1 MDDTLLEHWL
11 ESRANASQAVK
22 SISLWNSAIG
32 LGIDELSEEALL
44 FWEIPRYSTPWR
56 DSSCL
61 EFVQC
66 QRCVQYLDARVN
78 GGLISKVWW
87 LLRCT
92 RLHQLYKLSITFAS
106 LDHLG
111 GVLSLCILMMRKINF
126 RIGSLSQRL
135 VQMDHETVYFFTIFG
150 FAHSDI
156 IKPSTPKS

>member
-1 MDDTLLEHWL
+1 MDDTFLEHWL

-22 SISLWNSAIG
+22 SIRLWNSAIG
-32 LGIDELSEEALL
+32 LSIDELSEEGVL
-44 FWEIPRYSTPWR
+44 FWEIHRYSTPWR

-66 QRCVQYLDARVN
+66 LLCVQYLDAQVS

-87 LLRCT
+87 LLKCT
-92 RLHQLYKLSITFAS
+92 RLHQLHKLSITFAS

-111 GVLSLCILMMRKINF
+111 GVLNLCILMMRKINF
-126 RIGSLSQRL
+126 RIGSLSQWF
-135 VQMDHETVYFFTIFG
+135 VQMDHETVYFFTIFR

-156 IKPSTPKS
+156 IKRSTPKS